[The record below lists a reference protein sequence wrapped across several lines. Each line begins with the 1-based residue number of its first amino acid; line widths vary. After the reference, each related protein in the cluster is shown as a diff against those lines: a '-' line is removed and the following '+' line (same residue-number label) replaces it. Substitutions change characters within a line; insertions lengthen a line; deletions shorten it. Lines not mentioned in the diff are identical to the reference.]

1 MDPKQTPPNA
11 FGPFVP
17 GFDFLQKLAQG
28 GNASFQQ
35 WVAPTMDPE
44 ALDKRIGELRAVHF
58 WLEQNTAALKA
69 TLQALEVQKMTLATL
84 RSMNAVPGKATGAT
98 KAAATPDPLQYWN
111 ALTQQFQTIA
121 ASAMQEVAARAAA
134 AQAATAGKT
143 PRSTTA
149 DAAPARKA
157 APRRRKTS

>member
-58 WLEQNTAALKA
+58 WLEHNTAALKA

-121 ASAMQEVAARAAA
+121 ASAMQDVAARAAA

-143 PRSTTA
+143 TRSTTA